1 MNNCF
6 AKKLFSVSFAVLLF
20 VSASF
25 SQERRPVRVNNDDD
39 VADLAR
45 DAQDGDRGA
54 QFELSMVYMYK
65 QDAQNQLKWLTASAE
80 NGFGKAQYVLGNLY
94 YNGTSKVPKDY
105 EKAIYWFNASKES
118 DFGGANVDEKI
129 ADSRRQIEL
138 AKKRAADKTAAAK
151 AQAAA
156 AEAKKKK
163 EQQAK
168 EAAKEAAK
176 IAARAATEEIIFAK
190 IASQQAAASV
200 SKTAAEKIIAAKI
213 MPPAPQAIPEKK
225 AKRSLFSAGLLKK
238 FIIKAKAVIK
248 EIL

>member
-1 MNNCF
+1 MNKFF
-6 AKKLFSVSFAVLLF
+6 ARKVFALAFTVLLF

-25 SQERRPVRVNNDDD
+25 SQEKRPVRVNNDDD
-39 VADLAR
+39 VADLMQ
-45 DAQDGDRGA
+45 DAKDGDRGA

-80 NGFGKAQYVLGNLY
+80 NGFGKAQYILGNLY
-94 YNGTSKVPKDY
+94 YNGTSKISKDY
-105 EKAIYWFNASKES
+105 EKAVHWFNASKES
-118 DFGGANVDEKI
+118 GFNGANVDEKI
-129 ADSRRQIEL
+129 IDSRRQIEL
-138 AKKRAADKTAAAK
+138 AKKRALDQMTAAK

-168 EAAKEAAK
+168 ERAK

-190 IASQQAAASV
+190 IISQKAATLV
-200 SKTAAEKIIAAKI
+200 SKIATEKIVSSKI
-213 MPPAPQAIPEKK
+213 MRAPEKPEQK
-225 AKRSLFSAGLLKK
+225 TERGLSKPSLLKK
-238 FIIKAKAVIK
+238 FIIKAKLLIK